1 MAIRRAQP
9 FDATIAE
16 TDKEQTYTAQQTP
29 MNGTLADNATITWDC
44 DVNGQIVE
52 VTLGGNR
59 TIAAPTNVNPRT
71 AYCLIVVQDGTGGRS
86 LTWNSAYKFAN
97 GATPV
102 VSSAPGAIDYFTF
115 IGRAGN
121 ILHCTGKAQDVK

>member
-16 TDKEQTYTAQQTP
+16 IDKEQTYTAQQTP
-29 MNGTLADNATITWDC
+29 MNGSLADNATIVWDC

-52 VTLGGNR
+52 VTLAGNR
-59 TIAAPTNVNPRT
+59 TLAAPTNVNPKT
-71 AYCLIVVQDGTGGRS
+71 SYCLIVKQDATGGRT
-86 LTWNSAYKFAN
+86 LTWNAAYKFAA
-97 GATPV
+97 GSVPS
-102 VSSAPGAIDYFTF
+102 VSSGINAIDYFTF
-115 IGRAGN
+115 IGASGN